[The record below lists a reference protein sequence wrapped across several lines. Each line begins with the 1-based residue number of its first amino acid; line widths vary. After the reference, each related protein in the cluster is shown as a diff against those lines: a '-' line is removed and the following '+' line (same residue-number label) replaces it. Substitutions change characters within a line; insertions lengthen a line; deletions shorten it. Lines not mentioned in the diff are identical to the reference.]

1 MIKGWIFKKVGIS
14 VSLLELKEISQ
25 QFGDKIL
32 YEDLSL
38 QVNRGEHLGLIGQ
51 NGAGKSTLIKIITGE
66 ILPDDGTVS
75 WQKNIH
81 YGYLDQY
88 VEVDPELTIRDF
100 LKTAFMAEFEK
111 EAKIGKLYEE
121 YSENYDDK
129 LLEQAGKLQT
139 ELDQGDF
146 YQIDTLVDEMSSGLG
161 LAILGMESQLKNLS
175 GGQRSKLI
183 LAKLL
188 LEKPDVLILD
198 EPTNHLDDE
207 HVAWLSQFLKDFAG
221 TFVVISHDQSF
232 LNQITTHIADIEFG
246 KLTKYTGNLEKALKQ
261 KEQFQ
266 ETYLRQYAA
275 QKKQIEKTEAYI
287 RKYKAGSRSTMAKSR
302 QKQLDKVERLT
313 PPNSNAKAHYDFPYH
328 PIVTT
333 LALETTDLT
342 IGYQKPLLPPINLTV
357 RYGEKIAIRGFNGI
371 GKSTLLKTLI
381 GEIRKIDGDFHFPAN
396 TKINY
401 FEQDLHWENGY
412 QTPLQY
418 LSDIYPKETVKELR
432 KHLSRAGL
440 PSELAQEPLR
450 TLSGGE
456 QTKVKL
462 AQMTMEK
469 GNLLI
474 LDEPT
479 NHIDQSTKIS
489 LQESLQN
496 FAGTVIVVSHEE
508 DFYSAWVDRV
518 VDIQQ

>member
-1 MIKGWIFKKVGIS
+1 MSILDLTGIA
-14 VSLLELKEISQ
+14 Q

-32 YEDLSL
+32 YEDLEL
-38 QVNRGEHLGLIGQ
+38 HLNKGEHLGLIGQ

-66 ILPDDGTVS
+66 QLPDEGTIA

-81 YGYLDQY
+81 VGYLDQY
-88 VEVDPELTIRDF
+88 VEVDPTLSIRDF
-100 LKTAFMAEFEK
+100 LKTAYAVDFEK
-111 EAKIGKLYEE
+111 EARIGELYME
-121 YSENYDDK
+121 YGESMDDK
-129 LLEQAGKLQT
+129 LLEKAGRLQT

-146 YQIDTLVDEMSSGLG
+146 YQIDTLIAEMSSGLG
-161 LAILGMESQLKNLS
+161 LDILGMDTPLEDLS

-207 HVAWLSQFLKDFAG
+207 HVAWLSQFLQDFAG
-221 TFVVISHDQSF
+221 TFVVISHDRDF

-246 KLTKYTGNLEKALKQ
+246 KLTKYTGNLTKALKQ

-266 ETYLRQYAA
+266 ETYMKQYVS

-313 PPNSNAKAHYDFPYH
+313 PPSTNATAQFDFPYS
-328 PIVTT
+328 PVVTT
-333 LALETTDLT
+333 LALETTDLE
-342 IGYQKPLLPPINLTV
+342 IGYQRPLLPPINITL
-357 RYGEKIAIRGFNGI
+357 RYGEKVAIRGFNGI

-381 GEIRKIDGDFHFPAN
+381 GAIPQLEGEFHFPAN
-396 TKINY
+396 TKVNY
-401 FEQDLHWENGY
+401 FEQDLQWENPF

-418 LSDIYPKETVKELR
+418 LSDHFPKEGVKELR
-432 KHLSRAGL
+432 KHLARAGL
-440 PSELAQEPLR
+440 PNQLAQEPLS

-462 AQMTMEK
+462 CQMTMQK

-479 NHIDQSTKIS
+479 NHIDQSTKDS
-489 LQESLQN
+489 LRKSLAN
-496 FAGTVIVVSHEE
+496 FEGTVIVVSHEE
-508 DFYSAWVDRV
+508 GFYQDWTDRV
-518 VDIQQ
+518 IEISQ